1 MQDNGLTLSTHTTR
15 FRIFGRP
22 VYYGWILI
30 YAISVA
36 QLVSWGISYYAFT
49 VLLLPMQQ
57 DMGWT
62 SAEATGALA
71 VSTLISA
78 AASVWIGRAL
88 DARGPR
94 LLMTVGSLLMVALV
108 IGWANVRSLPAFYAV
123 WALIGLVAPSVQYE
137 PAFWLAANWFKRRRG
152 LALTIITFFGG
163 LASTVFIPFTT
174 WLNFTYGW
182 RNALLIL
189 AGVLAVIT
197 IAPHAL
203 LPRKRPEDIG
213 EHIDGDA
220 AEPVDAKPFS
230 TAPEPTTPDAA
241 IVRGVYRTRAFWLVT
256 AAFALSGMSWSAMSV
271 HLIAFELSRGLDAAF
286 VASAAGAIGVMQ
298 VVGRLTLAPLTDRWS
313 PRLLSIV
320 LMGIQASAF
329 LSLWLLPPYIG
340 LVAYVACFGV
350 GFGTV
355 TPVRAALIA
364 DVFGNGGY
372 GAVSGMMGL
381 VSNLTRA
388 GAPVAVGALVGLTGY
403 TPILVVLASL
413 CGISALLLTGF
424 KPGLAGSG
432 ERSPEIRRTAPPAR

>member
-1 MQDNGLTLSTHTTR
+1 MSGTSPARSTR
-15 FRIFGRP
+15 FRLFGRP

-49 VLLLPMQQ
+49 VLLLPMQL
-57 DMGWT
+57 DMGWS
-62 SAEATGALA
+62 SAQATGALGIS
-71 VSTLISA
+71 VLISG

-94 LLMTVGSLLMVALV
+94 LLMTLGSLLMVALV

-163 LASTVFIPFTT
+163 LASTVFIPLTT
-174 WLNFTYGW
+174 WLNLSYGW
-182 RNALLIL
+182 RNALIIL

-197 IAPHAL
+197 VAPHAL
-203 LPRKRPEDIG
+203 LLRKRPEDIG

-220 AEPVDAKPFS
+220 TELVDAQRVS
-230 TAPEPTTPDAA
+230 TAPEPSTPDATIA
-241 IVRGVYRTRAFWLVT
+241 RSVYRTRAFWLVT
-256 AAFALSGMSWSAMSV
+256 AAFALSGLSWSAMSV
-271 HLIAFELSRGLDAAF
+271 HLIAFELRRGLDAAF

-313 PRLLSIV
+313 PRLLSIA

-329 LSLWLLPPYIG
+329 LSVWLLPPYSG
-340 LVAYVACFGV
+340 LLVYVVCFGV
-350 GFGTV
+350 GYGAV

-364 DVFGNGGY
+364 NVFGYAGY

-413 CGISALLLTGF
+413 CGISALLL
-424 KPGLAGSG
+424 LAFDPHQAQA
-432 ERSPEIRRTAPPAR
+432 RSHPSP